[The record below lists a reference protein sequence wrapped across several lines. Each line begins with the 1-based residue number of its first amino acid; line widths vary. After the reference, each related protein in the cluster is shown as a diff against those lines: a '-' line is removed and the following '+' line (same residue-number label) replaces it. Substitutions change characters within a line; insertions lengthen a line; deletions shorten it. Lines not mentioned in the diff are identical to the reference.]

1 MSAQHLH
8 DAAAFPREL
17 AAADRRAAES
27 SWILFGQLKAVLGA
41 LCAAATLATQG
52 RLPAGSYQG
61 HVQTAAL
68 LLTRLEEQLRTV
80 RFRGD
85 AEKVA
90 LHDGIIT
97 LLGQLRR
104 SVLAP
109 PAEAVDIWASTLACY
124 AAGRMLAS
132 RYWLLEMRPE
142 GLPLT
147 PAAHERFEEIM
158 PAR

>member
-1 MSAQHLH
+1 MSTEHLH
-8 DAAAFPREL
+8 DAAAFPRAL
-17 AAADRRAAES
+17 SALDRRAAET
-27 SWILFGQLKAVLGA
+27 SWDLFAQVKAVLGA
-41 LCAAATLATQG
+41 LCAAATLTTQG
-52 RLPAGSYQG
+52 RLPAAGYQQ
-61 HVQTAAL
+61 HAQTAAL
-68 LLTRLEEQLRTV
+68 LLARLEEQMRAI
-80 RFRGD
+80 RFRDD

-90 LHDGIIT
+90 FHDGIVT
-97 LLGQLRR
+97 LLGQLHR

-109 PAEAVDIWASTLACY
+109 PAESVDVWASTLACY

-147 PAAHERFEEIM
+147 PAARELFDEVR

>member
-27 SWILFGQLKAVLGA
+27 SWTLFGQLKAVLGA
-41 LCAAATLATQG
+41 LCAAATLVTQG
-52 RLPAGSYQG
+52 RLASASYQAQ
-61 HVQTAAL
+61 VRTAATL
-68 LLTRLEEQLRTV
+68 LRRLEEQMRAI
-80 RFRGD
+80 RFRDD

-90 LHDGIIT
+90 FHDGIVT
-97 LLGQLRR
+97 LLGHLNR

>member
-1 MSAQHLH
+1 M
-8 DAAAFPREL
+8 
-17 AAADRRAAES
+17 RA
-27 SWILFGQLKAVLGA
+27 
-41 LCAAATLATQG
+41 
-52 RLPAGSYQG
+52 
-61 HVQTAAL
+61 
-68 LLTRLEEQLRTV
+68 V
-80 RFRGD
+80 RFRDD

-90 LHDGIIT
+90 FHDGIIT
-97 LLGQLRR
+97 LLGGLNR

-147 PAAHERFEEIM
+147 ASARELFDEVT